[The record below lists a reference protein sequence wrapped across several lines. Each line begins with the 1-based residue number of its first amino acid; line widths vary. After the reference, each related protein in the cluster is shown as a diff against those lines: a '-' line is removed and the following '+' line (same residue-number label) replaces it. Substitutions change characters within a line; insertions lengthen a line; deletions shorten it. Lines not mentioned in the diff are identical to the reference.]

1 MNGAAGQR
9 GSRAVTAGKSSSVG
23 AGTES
28 AGAFAAPPPRRPAA
42 RLDINR
48 IRADFPILRQ
58 HVRGKPLVYLDNA
71 ATSQKPQAVID
82 AVTRFYTAENANIH
96 RGVHFLSERATE
108 AYDQVRE
115 KLARFVNA
123 ASSREI
129 IFTKGTTEGINLV
142 AQSYGRSHLTP
153 GDDIVI
159 TAMEHHSNI
168 VPWQL
173 LCEQTGAV
181 LRAAPFNDDGELD
194 VAAFEQLLGDRTRL
208 VAVVH
213 VSNALGTI
221 NPIKRLVALAHARGI
236 PVLVDG
242 AQAVPHLTV
251 DVQDL
256 DCDFFV
262 FSSHKLFGP
271 TGVGVLYGREVL
283 LERMPPYQ
291 GGGDMI
297 ATVTLQRSTWAPLP
311 AKFEAGTPM
320 IAQVIGLG
328 AALDYVAGVG
338 LEKIAGWEQE
348 LLSYAT
354 ARISAIEGVR
364 LIGTAREK
372 AGVLGFVMEGI
383 HPHDIGTILDDEG
396 IAIRAG
402 HHCAQPVMLRF
413 GVPATARAS
422 FAFYNTMAE
431 VDALEGALLTVRKMF
446 VR

>member
-1 MNGAAGQR
+1 MRRAAEQR
-9 GSRAVTAGKSSSVG
+9 GGEAARAHLDAVASLSV
-23 AGTES
+23 
-28 AGAFAAPPPRRPAA
+28 PRPRRPADF
-42 RLDINR
+42 LDVER
-48 IRADFPILRQ
+48 VRGDFPILRQ
-58 HVRGKPLVYLDNA
+58 QVRGKPLVYLDNA

-115 KLARFVNA
+115 KVARFVNA
-123 ASSREI
+123 TSSREI

-142 AQSYGRSHLTP
+142 AQSYGRTHLKP

-181 LRAAPFNDDGELD
+181 LRAAPINDDGELD

-221 NPIKRLVALAHARGI
+221 NPVKRLVALAHARGV

-271 TGVGVLYGREVL
+271 TGVGVLYGREAL

-328 AALDYVAGVG
+328 EALDYVAGVG
-338 LEKIAGWEQE
+338 LPKIAGWEQE

-354 ARISAIEGVR
+354 ARISAIEGIR

-372 AGVLGFVMEGI
+372 ASVVGFVMEGV

-402 HHCAQPVMLRF
+402 HHCAQPVMQRF

-431 VDALEGALLTVRKMF
+431 VDALAGALLTVKKMLI
-446 VR
+446 R